1 VQGDL
6 ADNSIGEAAVM
17 RDNPIHSLF
26 QVLTG
31 QIHDQLALGGYAWLT
46 VVLAWVLFFGGLAIA
61 AYSFAKFPE
70 QRTVRNVSVFAMRFI
85 SAGMWYLGTL
95 WKLPWPV
102 AHGFKDWLTNCVTYS
117 SFQWHAD
124 LMQVFLNHIALVQ
137 PPVYLLEVFFATSLA
152 FGFATRL
159 SGVVAAL
166 FTFNLLIGLYNDPTE
181 WVWTYVGIICAH
193 GMFAAEHA
201 GMSLG
206 LDYALAKRPI
216 FAKGSKAAWLYG
228 WAA

>member
-1 VQGDL
+1 ML
-6 ADNSIGEAAVM
+6 
-17 RDNPIHSLF
+17 RDNPIHSLY

-31 QIHDQLALGGYAWLT
+31 QIHDQLALGGYDWLT
-46 VVLAWVLFFGGLAIA
+46 VVLAWVLFFGGLGIA
-61 AYSFAKFPE
+61 AYVWGKDPD
-70 QRTVRNVSVFAMRFI
+70 QRTLHHLAMFAMRFV

-124 LMQVFLNHIALVQ
+124 IMQFFLNNIAFVQ

-152 FGFATRL
+152 FGFAVRL
-159 SGVVAAL
+159 SGLLAAL

-193 GMFAAEHA
+193 GMFAASGA
-201 GMSLG
+201 GQSLG
-206 LDYALAKRPI
+206 LDHLIRGFPIFASHSRVARLYALA
-216 FAKGSKAAWLYG
+216 S
-228 WAA
+228 